1 MTPFDFHG
9 SKPVEYY
16 LHMIGHIP
24 SVSVEMR
31 NALRSANNYLNVSA
45 FSRSGLIDQ
54 LTYEGFTSSQ
64 ADYGVSKCGADWNEQ
79 AAKSAQNYLDIMSFS
94 RQELIDQLIFEG
106 FSQSQAEYGV
116 SAAGY

>member
-1 MTPFDFHG
+1 M
-9 SKPVEYY
+9 
-16 LHMIGHIP
+16 
-24 SVSVEMR
+24 
-31 NALRSANNYLNVSA
+31 SA
-45 FSRSGLIDQ
+45 FSKSGLKEQ